1 MHIDPAPVGARYG
14 TDTAG
19 NLQITSGLYLPG
31 ISPADGFGVVLRIIH
46 AADRFDPAVLPV
58 DVAVQ

>member
-1 MHIDPAPVGARYG
+1 MHIDPAQVGARCG